1 MSTSTDHTTAPV
13 TEATDPIPTQTPEPA
28 PVALAAEQAPAEAPA
43 PAEAFGHVDL
53 NVTAPEEEGPALP
66 LPTAEEMAEAI
77 DAWHDEEDTT
87 GPSPLAAAC
96 AAGTV
101 KLFRLRASG
110 TMRRLPWLA
119 GEALETA
126 EWYRLRVDQGATVR
140 QVAED
145 CGTSKATVRR
155 ALNTLA
161 LIDEITDGLHDDLYA
176 EDVTEI
182 VFGAE
187 DGEDA

>member
-1 MSTSTDHTTAPV
+1 MQPTTTHTDPQ
-13 TEATDPIPTQTPEPA
+13 TDPIAEQTPEPA
-28 PVALAAEQAPAEAPA
+28 PAAATATPAPAE
-43 PAEAFGHVDL
+43 PAEAFGFVDL
-53 NVTAPEEEGPALP
+53 NVTAPEEEGPSLP
-66 LPTAEEMAEAI
+66 LPTAEEMAAAV
-77 DAWHDEEDTT
+77 DAWEEEQDDT

-110 TMRRLPWLA
+110 TTRRLPWLA

-140 QVAED
+140 QVAEQ
-145 CGTSKATVRR
+145 CATSKATVRR
-155 ALNTLA
+155 ALSTLA
-161 LIDEITDGLHDDLYA
+161 LMDEITDGLHDDLYA

>member
-1 MSTSTDHTTAPV
+1 MSTSTDNTTAPV

-53 NVTAPEEEGPALP
+53 TVTAPEEEGPALP

-77 DAWHDEEDTT
+77 DAWYEE
-87 GPSPLAAAC
+87 SPLAAAC

-101 KLFRLRASG
+101 KLFRLRG
-110 TMRRLPWLA
+110 TGTTRRLTWLA

-126 EWYRLRVDQGATVR
+126 EWYRLRVDEGATVR

-161 LIDEITDGLHDDLYA
+161 LMDEITDGLHDDLYA

-182 VFGAE
+182 VFGADADE
-187 DGEDA
+187 DGDA

>member
-1 MSTSTDHTTAPV
+1 MTTSTDTTTAPV

-28 PVALAAEQAPAEAPA
+28 PVALAAEQQPTEAPA

-53 NVTAPEEEGPALP
+53 NVTAPEEEGRALP
-66 LPTAEEMAEAI
+66 LPTADEMAEAI
-77 DAWHDEEDTT
+77 DAWYEEQ
-87 GPSPLAAAC
+87 PSPLAAAC

-101 KLFRLRASG
+101 RLFRLRGTG
-110 TMRRLPWLA
+110 TMRRLSWLA

-126 EWYRLRVDQGATVR
+126 EWYRLCVDQGATVR
-140 QVAED
+140 QVAEA
-145 CGTSKATVRR
+145 CETSKATVRR

-161 LIDEITDGLHDDLYA
+161 LMDEITDGLHDDLYA
-176 EDVTEI
+176 EDVAEI

-187 DGEDA
+187 SDEDGDA